1 MSVAAGQQ
9 RRSIDLDSIPAEE
22 DVAETSALL
31 GSESNT
37 AVGSGSTS
45 PPRKDSWNGDED
57 FRGLSWWRRPSV
69 YWLIGPYVLFTLAYG
84 GILVPRLNLIIGLV
98 CRGYFADR
106 EHSDGLQMLPIVP
119 GADNPQCQVPAVQR
133 SVATFSLAISVVSG
147 SLGAFTAPRLGALS
161 DRYGRKMILVIAS
174 CGGLFG
180 EIIIILAAK
189 YPDVVHYNWL
199 IGAAVI
205 DGLAGS
211 FTTGSVASHAYT
223 SDCTPPSRRSVSFG
237 YMHACLFTGMAAGP
251 FLAGYFVEWTG
262 SLVSIFYVALGCH
275 VAFIAFIS
283 LLLPE
288 SLSQRRQ
295 LVAREKYALD
305 GQDKAAKAKARE
317 EEEEDALRKL
327 SQTPG
332 STVQRGLGLRLA
344 AWLRRT
350 NPFAP
355 LAILWPKGTYNTRVR
370 RNLLLLAAIDT
381 VLLAAAISIGSV
393 TLLYSEYQF
402 HWGNFQTSA
411 FMSLLSTVR
420 VAVLMVIFPVINY
433 LVRTRP
439 AARLR
444 RLSGE
449 EPVEANTGADEL
461 DVWLIRSA
469 ILSDVL
475 GLTGYIFARSSA
487 VFVLCGVVTAF
498 GGLGSATVQSA
509 LTKHIPADRI
519 GELLGA
525 IGLLQSLSR
534 VFAPLVFNSLYAA
547 TVGSFP
553 QAVFVLVAAVFA
565 TLLLLSF
572 FVRPHVFLSDFEE
585 AAEPQPDRLA
595 EADDILVEETVVPQI

>member
-1 MSVAAGQQ
+1 MEAPVRAS
-9 RRSIDLDSIPAEE
+9 SSIPG
-22 DVAETSALL
+22 L
-31 GSESNT
+31 GLVVLAANPT
-37 AVGSGSTS
+37 VQ
-45 PPRKDSWNGDED
+45 
-57 FRGLSWWRRPSV
+57 V

-106 EHSDGLQMLPIVP
+106 EHGDGVQMLPIVP

-133 SVATFSLAISVVSG
+133 SVATFSLAINVIAG
-147 SLGAFTAPRLGALS
+147 ALGAFTAPRLGALS
-161 DRYGRKMILVIAS
+161 DRYGRKSVLVIAS
-174 CGGLFG
+174 CGGFLG
-180 EIIIILAAK
+180 EVIIILAAK

-199 IGAAVI
+199 LAAAVI

-237 YMHACLFTGMAAGP
+237 YMHACLFAGMAAGP
-251 FLAGYFVEWTG
+251 LLAGYFVEWTG
-262 SLVSIFYVALGCH
+262 SLVSIFYVALCCH
-275 VAFIAFIS
+275 VAFITFVTFV
-283 LLLPE
+283 LPE
-288 SLSQRRQ
+288 SLSPRRQ

-305 GQDKAAKAKARE
+305 KEAQKAKAQARAADE
-317 EEEEDALRKL
+317 EEQLRKL
-327 SQTPG
+327 SRTPG
-332 STVQRGLGLRLA
+332 STGSIARRGPLLRLS

-355 LAILWPKGTYNTRVR
+355 LAILWPKGSHHARVR
-370 RNLLLLAAIDT
+370 RNLLLLATIDT
-381 VLLAAAISIGSV
+381 VLLAAAISIGNV

-411 FMSLLSTVR
+411 FMSLMSTVR
-420 VAVLMVIFPVINY
+420 VFVLMVIFPVINY

-444 RLSGE
+444 RLSGQ
-449 EPVEANTGADEL
+449 EPVEANAGADEL

-475 GLTGYIFARSSA
+475 GMTGYIFARTPA
-487 VFVLCGVVTAF
+487 VFVMCSVVAAF

-509 LTKHIPADRI
+509 LTKHIPADRV

-553 QAVFVLVAAVFA
+553 QAVFVLVTAVFGVI
-565 TLLLLSF
+565 LLLSF
-572 FVRPHVFLSDFEE
+572 FVRPHGMSAPFPFPFPFRRMS
-585 AAEPQPDRLA
+585 RL
-595 EADDILVEETVVPQI
+595 TRS